1 MADEHAVHRVS
12 GCLLCRVVQVRIN
25 ICGRGESAVS
35 QPDLDLLHGYPIAEQ
50 QAGTGVSE
58 IMESDFLQV
67 ILLDDPRE
75 VFCHIVWAQKVSALV
90 HTDVVQIITAV
101 RFFKESPEHLL
112 LLLFLQQ
119 QILYRRDERQGSE
132 TGLGLENILAHG
144 DEFSI
149 HFGFDDLIT
158 L

>member
-1 MADEHAVHRVS
+1 MANEHAVHRVS
-12 GCLLCRVVQVRIN
+12 GCLLRRVVQVRIN

-90 HTDVVQIITAV
+90 HTECGSWCLPCRIFPFARSRGRHTDSQH
-101 RFFKESPEHLL
+101 HLL
-112 LLLFLQQ
+112 L
-119 QILYRRDERQGSE
+119 
-132 TGLGLENILAHG
+132 EN
-144 DEFSI
+144 
-149 HFGFDDLIT
+149 DLIFGKCGCLADT
-158 L
+158 MIQFH